1 VIENAA
7 REFSPHLV
15 AFYLRELAAQF
26 HSYYNGTRMLVEDEK
41 TKLARLALD
50 TPRRLA
56 VVGKTKNLSYLGFS
70 SPANALP
77 GFSGV
82 SSAESCGV
90 VASRPPSS
98 CATRGRNR

>member
-1 VIENAA
+1 VVIET
-7 REFSPHLV
+7 L
-15 AFYLRELAAQF
+15 L
-26 HSYYNGTRMLVEDEK
+26 ED
-41 TKLARLALD
+41 LARLALD
-50 TPRRLA
+50 TPHHLA
-56 VVGKTKNLSYLGFS
+56 VLGKTKNISYLGFS
-70 SPANALP
+70 SPANAFP

>member
-1 VIENAA
+1 MVIET
-7 REFSPHLV
+7 L
-15 AFYLRELAAQF
+15 L
-26 HSYYNGTRMLVEDEK
+26 ED
-41 TKLARLALD
+41 LARLALD

-56 VVGKTKNLSYLGFS
+56 VVGKTKNLSSLGFS

-77 GFSGV
+77 DFSGV
-82 SSAESCGV
+82 SSTETCGV